1 MDQIF
6 TQMFS
11 MQPYIQDT
19 DKEIAATQI
28 LKEIVLCG
36 LSRAGIFRSAALYGD
51 TALKMFYDSERSSEI
66 LEFKPSAAGQPVR
79 FEDYYEIL
87 QKEISSYGFWMGVE
101 DPGDRKKG
109 SSSPDKEETILVFE
123 EDRCTFGVP
132 GLGRIRLLLKAEQNP
147 AEYAGYEH
155 RYRLLPAPYEIC
167 LYDGPSLLAEIIY
180 SLLDHSIRRTLSGKY
195 LYDYTLC
202 LGKNIPVN
210 LRHLRRL
217 LIRSGQISAGERF
230 KEQDLKSML
239 CEMFRRINFERV
251 RREVLPFVRDPRPV
265 ELWSRDF
272 FEHITEALISY
283 DLFVS

>member
-1 MDQIF
+1 
-6 TQMFS
+6 

-19 DKEIAATQI
+19 DREIAATQI

-51 TALKMFYDSERSSEI
+51 TALKMFYDSERASEI
-66 LEFKPSAAGQPVR
+66 LEFKSSAAGQPVR
-79 FEDYYEIL
+79 FDDCYEIL

-101 DPGDRKKG
+101 DPGNRKKTR
-109 SSSPDKEETILVFE
+109 SSSSDTKETILVFE

-132 GLGRIRLLLKAEQNP
+132 GLSRIRLLLKADPNP

-167 LYDGPSLLAEIIY
+167 LYDGPSLLAEIIF
-180 SLLDHSIRRTLSGKY
+180 SLLDHSSRRTLSGKY

-210 LRHLRRL
+210 LRHLRRH
-217 LIRSGQISAGERF
+217 LIRSGQITAGERF

-239 CEMFRRINFERV
+239 CELFRRINFERIK
-251 RREVLPFVRDPRPV
+251 REVIPFVRDPRPV

-272 FEHITEALISY
+272 FEHITDTLISY